1 MDRGMVGAMDKLP
14 NYAAKKFLLVDDETF
29 MLGLIDRVLKQC
41 QAGRVQRAANGGR
54 ALELF
59 QGKAM
64 QVDCIIADLNMK
76 PMNGLELLQAVRA
89 GIRRNIPRDQ
99 CFIMLTGNAE
109 SDAVKAAIALD
120 VHGYILKPISIEKL
134 VSTIDM
140 AFGRTI
146 TLKDAAQYRAVKLP
160 DIQEETESDEDD

>member
-1 MDRGMVGAMDKLP
+1 MARGVMGARDKLP
-14 NYAAKKFLLVDDETF
+14 NYKSRKFLLVDDESF
-29 MLGLIDRVLKQC
+29 MLGLIERVLKQC
-41 QAGRVQRAANGGR
+41 QAGRVLRAANGGR

-59 QGKAM
+59 HDKSM
-64 QVDCIIADLNMK
+64 RVDCIIADLNMK

-134 VSTIDM
+134 VSTIEM
-140 AFGRTI
+140 ALDRSI
-146 TLKDAAQYRAVKLP
+146 ALKDAAHYRAIKLP
-160 DIQEETESDEDD
+160 ELQAETESDEAN

>member
-1 MDRGMVGAMDKLP
+1 MDKLP
-14 NYAAKKFLLVDDETF
+14 NYKSRKFLLVDDESF

-41 QAGRVQRAANGGR
+41 QAGRILRAANGGR

-59 QGKAM
+59 QDKAM

-76 PMNGLELLQAVRA
+76 PMNGLELLQAIRA

-109 SDAVKAAIALD
+109 SDAVKAAIKLD
-120 VHGYILKPISIEKL
+120 VHGYILKPISTEKL
-134 VSTIDM
+134 VSTIEL
-140 AFGRTI
+140 AFERPI
-146 TLKDAAQYRAVKLP
+146 ALQDAAHYRAVKLP
-160 DIQEETESDEDD
+160 EVQNETENNRGD